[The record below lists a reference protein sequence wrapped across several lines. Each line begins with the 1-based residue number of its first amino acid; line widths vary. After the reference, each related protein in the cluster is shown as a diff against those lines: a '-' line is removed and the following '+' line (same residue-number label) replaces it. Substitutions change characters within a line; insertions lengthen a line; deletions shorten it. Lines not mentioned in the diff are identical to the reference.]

1 MLSVLRKILVIE
13 DGHEY
18 TEAFR
23 RLVGQGPGLELRR
36 AADGGEARRMLA
48 AERIDALFLDVVFDR
63 TPPERLCGD
72 LAPLIARYGGDR
84 RRAERH
90 LAENQGFYLL
100 AEIAPLLPPETPV
113 LLAYDFSA
121 EPGRLA
127 ALRERVPSLRDLPDG
142 TPILKALEVLTGLE
156 A

>member
-1 MLSVLRKILVIE
+1 LSVSKKILVVE

-23 RLVGQGPGLELRR
+23 RLAGLGPGLELLR
-36 AADGGEARRMLA
+36 AADAEEARRLLA
-48 AERIDALFLDVVFDR
+48 SGRVDALFLDVVFDR

-72 LAPLIARYGGDR
+72 LAPLLARYGGDR
-84 RRAERH
+84 HRAERH
-90 LAENQGFYLL
+90 LAEDQGFYLL
-100 AEIAPLLPPETPV
+100 TEIAPLLPPETPV
-113 LLAYDFSA
+113 LLAYDFSG

-142 TPILKALEVLTGLE
+142 TPISRALEMLTGRE